1 MNWELTTSNGN
12 TSLSDTP
19 THAVLRGP
27 FEVEKSDIF
36 FQKIHH
42 SLNRQAWFIR
52 LTNKEYWHPN
62 VYFIPLAFYIVYLAI
77 RARSPFFFSAANP
90 SIPTGG
96 MVGENKS
103 DISNWIPSNY
113 RPKNALI
120 SSKMPLHEIEQIIKK
135 AGLIFPM
142 IIKPTVGARGLL
154 VKKVASLVAIQT
166 HLREYPTKF
175 LLEEY
180 INFPVEAAVLYW
192 KNPETG
198 KSGISS
204 VTVKEFLH
212 VIGNGYLT
220 VKDLLMQNPRGVLQV
235 PRLMVE
241 KTELM
246 LSIPKMNQ
254 KIVVEH
260 IGNHCL
266 GTKFLNYNHLITPEM
281 VTAFDKIQ
289 AKLPD
294 TYVFRLDLKV
304 PSVSDLQNG
313 QNVKIME
320 INGVGADPAH
330 VFDPNFPLLGIYKAY
345 FSLWKTIFEV
355 AKAQHKLGV
364 KYISWWEFRHFS
376 RQQKAIEALVS

>member
-1 MNWELTTSNGN
+1 MH
-12 TSLSDTP
+12 
-19 THAVLRGP
+19 HA
-27 FEVEKSDIF
+27 
-36 FQKIHH
+36 
-42 SLNRQAWFIR
+42 LNRQAWFIR

-96 MVGENKS
+96 LVGENKA
-103 DISNWIPSNY
+103 DISDWIPSIY
-113 RPKNALI
+113 RPKNISI
-120 SSKMPLHEIEQIIKK
+120 SSKTPLQTIEQAIKK
-135 AGLIFPM
+135 AGLTFPM

-154 VKKVASLVAIQT
+154 VKKVTSLVAIQT
-166 HLREYPTKF
+166 HLRDYSIKF

-180 INFPVEAAVLYW
+180 IDFPVEAAVLYW

-204 VTVKEFLH
+204 VTLKEFLH
-212 VIGNGYLT
+212 VIGDGNLT
-220 VKDLLMQNPRGVLQV
+220 IKDLLMQNPRGVLQV

-246 LSIPKMNQ
+246 LSVPQMNQ

-260 IGNHCL
+260 IGNHCR

-281 VTAFDKIQ
+281 VAAFDKIQ

-330 VFDPNFPLLGIYKAY
+330 VFDPNFPLLGVYKAY

-355 AKAQHKLGV
+355 AQAQHKLGV
-364 KYISWWEFRHFS
+364 IYISWWEFRHFS
-376 RQQKAIEALVS
+376 RQQKAIEALVN

>member
-1 MNWELTTSNGN
+1 M
-12 TSLSDTP
+12 DTP
-19 THAVLRGP
+19 TP
-27 FEVEKSDIF
+27 TSVETQRSDNF
-36 FQKIHH
+36 LQKIHR

-62 VYFIPLAFYIVYLAI
+62 VYFIPLGFYIVYLALK
-77 RARSPFFFSAANP
+77 ARSPFFFSAANP

-96 MVGENKS
+96 LVGENKA
-103 DISNWIPSNY
+103 DISDWIPSVY
-113 RPKNALI
+113 RPKNTLI
-120 SSKMPLHEIEQIIKK
+120 SSKMPLQDIEQSIKK
-135 AGLIFPM
+135 AGLTFPM
-142 IIKPTVGARGLL
+142 IVKPTVGARGLL
-154 VKKVASLVAIQT
+154 VKKVETLEDIQF
-166 HLREYPTKF
+166 HLRHFPAKF

-180 INFPVEAAVLYW
+180 IDYLVEAAVLYW

-212 VIGNGYLT
+212 VIGDGHSS

-235 PRLMVE
+235 PRLMIE
-241 KTELM
+241 KTKLL
-246 LSIPKMNQ
+246 LSIPKMGQ
-254 KIVVEH
+254 KIIVEH
-260 IGNHCL
+260 IGNHCR

-281 VTAFDKIQ
+281 VAAFDKIQ

-320 INGVGADPAH
+320 INGVGSDPAH
-330 VFDPNFPLLGIYKAY
+330 VFDPNYPLLDVYKAY
-345 FSLWKTIFEV
+345 FSLWKTIFDV
-355 AKAQHKLGV
+355 ATAQHRLGV

-376 RQQKAIEALVS
+376 QQQKAVEALVG